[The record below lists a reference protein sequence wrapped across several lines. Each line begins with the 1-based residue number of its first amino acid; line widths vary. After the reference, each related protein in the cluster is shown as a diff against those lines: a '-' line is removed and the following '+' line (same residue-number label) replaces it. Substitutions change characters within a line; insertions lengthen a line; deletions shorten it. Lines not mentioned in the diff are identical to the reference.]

1 MVIVTVSNTST
12 IQKLLHIYLTELG
25 IINNQYS
32 HKELIAI
39 LKNKFNFEVTERD
52 IELYYEPNTDEETT
66 DLTLQLKNI
75 YGQ

>member
-1 MVIVTVSNTST
+1 MVVIVSNTSN

-25 IINNQYS
+25 IVNNQYS
-32 HKELIAI
+32 HKELITI
-39 LKNKFNFEVTERD
+39 IKSKFNFEVTERD

>member
-1 MVIVTVSNTST
+1 MVVIVSNTSN

-25 IINNQYS
+25 IVNNQYS
-32 HKELIAI
+32 NKELITVI
-39 LKNKFNFEVTERD
+39 KSKFNFEVTERD

>member
-1 MVIVTVSNTST
+1 MVIIVSNTST

-25 IINNQYS
+25 IVNNQYS
-32 HKELIAI
+32 HKELITI
-39 LKNKFNFEVTERD
+39 LKSKFNFEVTERD
-52 IELYYEPNTDEETT
+52 IALYYEPNTDEETT